1 MASISTTRLPRRA
14 RVRGHLGSLQV
25 GRPGR
30 LGAGAQRGGD
40 LGLGSLGAGSCE
52 LDVENVS
59 PEVHKATPEGKSKL
73 EGGKISLAGVFG
85 TVFDGIARWVAE
97 VLAVQADILLLY
109 SVPEAGLVLPQ
120 HHLQA
125 RAAKG
130 TVTEFKNPSNFYV
143 QLYSSEVLEYMN
155 QLSASLKE
163 TYANTVPEDGYLP
176 VKGEVCVAKYTV
188 DQTWNRAIIQG
199 IDVLQKKA
207 QVLYIDYGNEEVI
220 PIDRIHQLSKSI
232 NLFPPSAIK
241 CFVAGVIP
249 AEGEWSGDCVAAVKA
264 LLLEQFCSVKIVD
277 VLEEEVLTCAVDVVL
292 ESSGKQ
298 LDHVLV
304 EMGFG
309 VKPDEQGADQS
320 AAEDI
325 GRVTPESKVAIDRNA
340 LIPKV
345 LTLSVGDEFCGVVA
359 HIQTPEDFFCQ
370 QLQSGHKLAELQ
382 ESLSEYCGQVTP
394 RSDFY
399 PTIGDVCCAQ
409 FSEDDQWYR
418 ASVLAY
424 ASEESVLVGYVD
436 YGNFEILSLKRLCPI
451 IPKLLDLPMQALN
464 CVLAGVKPSLG
475 IWTPEAVCLMKKIV
489 QNKMVTVKVV
499 DMLGTRSVV
508 ELVDKSV
515 TPPVSTSKALI
526 DSGFAVE
533 EKETAADKNNT
544 VHTASALKKL
554 EELNTSLAEHC
565 AQKLP
570 DGFKAE
576 LGRPCCAFFAGD
588 GNWYRAL
595 VKEILPSG
603 NVKVRFVDYGNVEEV
618 TTDQLQAISPQL
630 LLLPFQGIQCWLV
643 ALPSVEQWRTVEL
656 PLNKTVPANVLEI
669 ITPNLFYAIPS
680 EMPGDDLWYR
690 AIVLEASDSGV
701 KVLYADYGN
710 METLPLSRVQPI
722 PASHLQPPFQIIR
735 CSLEGLMELNGSC
748 SQLVMELLKNAMLNQ
763 SVVLSVKGI
772 SKNVHTVSVEKC
784 SENGMVS
791 IAEKLQMCGL
801 AEKPTSKQKCASV
814 AAWQRTEAT
823 TNRSDAKA
831 NIPARVAWVKPAQQ
845 PARCDQGRTVC
856 SCPQAGSVYD
866 AAVAG
871 RRGRARGEVGAD
883 PHRLHPSSQP
893 RLSCGNLQVP
903 HVAASRSPA
912 CAARRAAARPA
923 GGSPTPWNGRGGEGR
938 GAPHPPRRAEPSPGS
953 GAPTCSTEPSTTGF
967 VRFVCSHLSGLP
979 GRSLSQRAHR
989 ALRQNQKSCPS
1000 NFPVAVAIVTPSV
1013 NVHAAAPLSTCIWSR
1028 IAYSRQG
1035 ASGGTAESPVPEQQG
1050 PLTNGE
1056 PSQHS
1061 SAPQKSLPDL
1071 PPPKMVSV
1079 GPGHLVTSLTW
1090 AFRACICPH
1099 RGGRTETGLAL
1110 KHLRR
1115 GFPGGRNGTVPQ
1127 LLIVITD
1134 GKSQGPVALPAKQL
1148 RESGIVVFAVGVR
1161 FPSSAGTTPEGFR
1174 RAKTFVKRFV
1184 QAVLTEDSRA
1194 RVGVASYS
1202 RDLKVAVP
1210 VGEYQDIPDL
1220 VRSLDRVPFSGGPT
1234 LTGSALLQ
1242 VAEHGFGSASRTGQ
1256 DRPHRAVVLLTESH
1270 SQDEVAGP
1278 AAHAR
1283 TRELLLLGVGS
1294 EMVQADL
1301 ELITGSRKHVLVYT
1315 DPGDLLGQTPEL
1327 QRRLC
1332 SQPRPGCQ
1340 AQSLDLV
1347 FLLDASASVGPE
1359 NFARMQT
1366 FVRKCTLRFDVNP
1379 DVTQVGLVVYGSQ
1392 VQTAFGLDTHPTRP
1406 AVLRAMSQAPYLGGV
1421 GSAGTAL
1428 LHIDDKVM
1436 TVQRGAR
1443 PGVPKAVVMLTGG
1456 SGAEDAAV
1464 PAQKLRNNGISVLV
1478 VSVGAVLRETVR
1490 RLAGPRDS
1498 LIHVAAYSDLRY
1510 HQDTLIEWICREA
1523 KRPVNLC
1530 KPSPCMNEGICVLKH
1545 GSYRCEC
1552 LGGWEGPHCENRE
1565 CCLLHA

>member
-1 MASISTTRLPRRA
+1 MNIKLPPDMMPRNNLEASTCKMAEPFNFEKQESKLPPQDSLRSPVAQHNHPNFRLKSPENGNKKNSFLLCEQSKQYLTSQEDNLVVSSNAACINGEVGGSKGERKALPTGNPVSPLSLGNSSPPNQVKTKPSNNESPEKTKKSHKLFENALSVNNPALFSSLGPPLRSTTCHRCGLF
-14 RVRGHLGSLQV
+14 GSLRCSQCKQTYYCSTACQRRDWSSHSTIC
-25 GRPGR
+25 RPV
-30 LGAGAQRGGD
+30 QQ
-40 LGLGSLGAGSCE
+40 SL
-52 LDVENVS
+52 
-59 PEVHKATPEGKSKL
+59 HKL
-73 EGGKISLAGVFG
+73 EDNKLPYETKSIEVKNESDCPLGIPEEMTTSAERVMFSDLRSLQLKK
-85 TVFDGIARWVAE
+85 TMEI
-97 VLAVQADILLLY
+97 
-109 SVPEAGLVLPQ
+109 
-120 HHLQA
+120 
-125 RAAKG
+125 KG

-544 VHTASALKKL
+544 VHTASVPLAIEETVEPLEWTWVEFTVDETVDVMVCMMYNPGEFYCHFLKDDALKKL

-643 ALPSVEQWRTVEL
+643 DIQPKNKHWTQEATARFQACVVGLKLQARVVEITEKGVGVELTDLSTPYPKIISDVLITEHLVLKCGSPQKEPSICRLANKHNQVDTQGVQVEQWRTVEL

-680 EMPGDDLWYR
+680 EMPENQEKLCALTAELLEHCNAQKVQPSYRPRAGEACCARFTSDDLWYR

-801 AEKPTSKQKCASV
+801 AEKPTSKQKS
-814 AAWQRTEAT
+814 
-823 TNRSDAKA
+823 
-831 NIPARVAWVKPAQQ
+831 
-845 PARCDQGRTVC
+845 
-856 SCPQAGSVYD
+856 
-866 AAVAG
+866 
-871 RRGRARGEVGAD
+871 
-883 PHRLHPSSQP
+883 
-893 RLSCGNLQVP
+893 
-903 HVAASRSPA
+903 
-912 CAARRAAARPA
+912 
-923 GGSPTPWNGRGGEGR
+923 
-938 GAPHPPRRAEPSPGS
+938 
-953 GAPTCSTEPSTTGF
+953 
-967 VRFVCSHLSGLP
+967 
-979 GRSLSQRAHR
+979 
-989 ALRQNQKSCPS
+989 
-1000 NFPVAVAIVTPSV
+1000 
-1013 NVHAAAPLSTCIWSR
+1013 
-1028 IAYSRQG
+1028 
-1035 ASGGTAESPVPEQQG
+1035 
-1050 PLTNGE
+1050 
-1056 PSQHS
+1056 
-1061 SAPQKSLPDL
+1061 
-1071 PPPKMVSV
+1071 
-1079 GPGHLVTSLTW
+1079 
-1090 AFRACICPH
+1090 
-1099 RGGRTETGLAL
+1099 
-1110 KHLRR
+1110 
-1115 GFPGGRNGTVPQ
+1115 
-1127 LLIVITD
+1127 
-1134 GKSQGPVALPAKQL
+1134 
-1148 RESGIVVFAVGVR
+1148 GVR
-1161 FPSSAGTTPEGFR
+1161 TQ
-1174 RAKTFVKRFV
+1174 KR
-1184 QAVLTEDSRA
+1184 THKDCCC
-1194 RVGVASYS
+1194 
-1202 RDLKVAVP
+1202 
-1210 VGEYQDIPDL
+1210 
-1220 VRSLDRVPFSGGPT
+1220 T
-1234 LTGSALLQ
+1234 
-1242 VAEHGFGSASRTGQ
+1242 
-1256 DRPHRAVVLLTESH
+1256 
-1270 SQDEVAGP
+1270 
-1278 AAHAR
+1278 
-1283 TRELLLLGVGS
+1283 
-1294 EMVQADL
+1294 
-1301 ELITGSRKHVLVYT
+1301 
-1315 DPGDLLGQTPEL
+1315 EL
-1327 QRRLC
+1327 QKQMEKHEQIL
-1332 SQPRPGCQ
+1332 
-1340 AQSLDLV
+1340 L
-1347 FLLDASASVGPE
+1347 FLL
-1359 NFARMQT
+1359 N
-1366 FVRKCTLRFDVNP
+1366 NP
-1379 DVTQVGLVVYGSQ
+1379 TNQNK
-1392 VQTAFGLDTHPTRP
+1392 FIE
-1406 AVLRAMSQAPYLGGV
+1406 MKK
-1421 GSAGTAL
+1421 L
-1428 LHIDDKVM
+1428 LK
-1436 TVQRGAR
+1436 
-1443 PGVPKAVVMLTGG
+1443 
-1456 SGAEDAAV
+1456 S
-1464 PAQKLRNNGISVLV
+1464 
-1478 VSVGAVLRETVR
+1478 
-1490 RLAGPRDS
+1490 
-1498 LIHVAAYSDLRY
+1498 
-1510 HQDTLIEWICREA
+1510 
-1523 KRPVNLC
+1523 
-1530 KPSPCMNEGICVLKH
+1530 
-1545 GSYRCEC
+1545 
-1552 LGGWEGPHCENRE
+1552 
-1565 CCLLHA
+1565 

>member
-1 MASISTTRLPRRA
+1 MNIKLPPDMMPRNNLEASTCKMAEPFNFEKQESKLPPQDSLRSPVAQHNHPNFRLKSPENGNKKNSFLLCEQSKQYLTSQEDNLVVSSNAACINGEVGGSKGERKALPTGNPVSPLSLGNSSPPNQVKTKPSNNESPEKTKKSHKLFENALSVNNPALFSSLGPPLRSTTCHRCGLF
-14 RVRGHLGSLQV
+14 GSLRCSQCKQTYYCSTACQRRDWSSHSTIC
-25 GRPGR
+25 RPV
-30 LGAGAQRGGD
+30 QQ
-40 LGLGSLGAGSCE
+40 SL
-52 LDVENVS
+52 
-59 PEVHKATPEGKSKL
+59 HKL
-73 EGGKISLAGVFG
+73 EDNKLPYETKSIEVKNESDCPLGIPEEMTTSAERVMFSDLRSLQLKK
-85 TVFDGIARWVAE
+85 TMEI
-97 VLAVQADILLLY
+97 
-109 SVPEAGLVLPQ
+109 
-120 HHLQA
+120 
-125 RAAKG
+125 KG

-292 ESSGKQ
+292 ESSGKDES
-298 LDHVLV
+298 LPCCLVLKGWLLWPGMSQSQTT
-304 EMGFG
+304 EAMRH
-309 VKPDEQGADQS
+309 S

-544 VHTASALKKL
+544 VHTASVPLAIEETVEPLEWTWVEFTVDETVDVMVCMMYNPGEFYCHFLKDDALKKL

-643 ALPSVEQWRTVEL
+643 DIQPKNKHWTQEATARFQACVVGLKLQARVVEITEKGVGVELTDLSTPYPKIISDVLITEHLVLKCGSPQKEPSICRLANKHNQVDTQGVQALPSVEQWRTVEL

-680 EMPGDDLWYR
+680 EMPENQEKLCALTAELLEHCNAQKVQPSYRPRAGEACCARFTSDDLWYR

-814 AAWQRTEAT
+814 AERTHKDCCCT
-823 TNRSDAKA
+823 
-831 NIPARVAWVKPAQQ
+831 
-845 PARCDQGRTVC
+845 
-856 SCPQAGSVYD
+856 
-866 AAVAG
+866 
-871 RRGRARGEVGAD
+871 
-883 PHRLHPSSQP
+883 
-893 RLSCGNLQVP
+893 
-903 HVAASRSPA
+903 
-912 CAARRAAARPA
+912 
-923 GGSPTPWNGRGGEGR
+923 
-938 GAPHPPRRAEPSPGS
+938 
-953 GAPTCSTEPSTTGF
+953 
-967 VRFVCSHLSGLP
+967 
-979 GRSLSQRAHR
+979 
-989 ALRQNQKSCPS
+989 
-1000 NFPVAVAIVTPSV
+1000 
-1013 NVHAAAPLSTCIWSR
+1013 
-1028 IAYSRQG
+1028 
-1035 ASGGTAESPVPEQQG
+1035 
-1050 PLTNGE
+1050 
-1056 PSQHS
+1056 
-1061 SAPQKSLPDL
+1061 
-1071 PPPKMVSV
+1071 
-1079 GPGHLVTSLTW
+1079 
-1090 AFRACICPH
+1090 
-1099 RGGRTETGLAL
+1099 
-1110 KHLRR
+1110 
-1115 GFPGGRNGTVPQ
+1115 
-1127 LLIVITD
+1127 
-1134 GKSQGPVALPAKQL
+1134 
-1148 RESGIVVFAVGVR
+1148 
-1161 FPSSAGTTPEGFR
+1161 
-1174 RAKTFVKRFV
+1174 
-1184 QAVLTEDSRA
+1184 
-1194 RVGVASYS
+1194 
-1202 RDLKVAVP
+1202 
-1210 VGEYQDIPDL
+1210 
-1220 VRSLDRVPFSGGPT
+1220 
-1234 LTGSALLQ
+1234 
-1242 VAEHGFGSASRTGQ
+1242 
-1256 DRPHRAVVLLTESH
+1256 
-1270 SQDEVAGP
+1270 
-1278 AAHAR
+1278 
-1283 TRELLLLGVGS
+1283 
-1294 EMVQADL
+1294 
-1301 ELITGSRKHVLVYT
+1301 
-1315 DPGDLLGQTPEL
+1315 EL
-1327 QRRLC
+1327 QKQMEKHEQIL
-1332 SQPRPGCQ
+1332 
-1340 AQSLDLV
+1340 L
-1347 FLLDASASVGPE
+1347 FLL
-1359 NFARMQT
+1359 N
-1366 FVRKCTLRFDVNP
+1366 NP
-1379 DVTQVGLVVYGSQ
+1379 TNQNK
-1392 VQTAFGLDTHPTRP
+1392 FIE
-1406 AVLRAMSQAPYLGGV
+1406 MKK
-1421 GSAGTAL
+1421 L
-1428 LHIDDKVM
+1428 LK
-1436 TVQRGAR
+1436 
-1443 PGVPKAVVMLTGG
+1443 
-1456 SGAEDAAV
+1456 S
-1464 PAQKLRNNGISVLV
+1464 
-1478 VSVGAVLRETVR
+1478 
-1490 RLAGPRDS
+1490 
-1498 LIHVAAYSDLRY
+1498 
-1510 HQDTLIEWICREA
+1510 
-1523 KRPVNLC
+1523 
-1530 KPSPCMNEGICVLKH
+1530 
-1545 GSYRCEC
+1545 
-1552 LGGWEGPHCENRE
+1552 
-1565 CCLLHA
+1565 